1 MGLTIALCVIANESC
16 CRDNPNYYIKQDSQK
31 DELTIYQL
39 SPEYQRYEFC
49 PICSEYL
56 SDNINKEINHIIDSY
71 GPNAINE
78 LKTQYDYLVG
88 NPAIIDVFP
97 QLEKTI
103 NQIEEIKKN
112 YEEKKYYKYKCEK
125 NNKECYINLFRYSV
139 EELDKLK
146 DFTYKDK
153 RYDIS
158 KWQNDENLKKILLEE
173 RTKQN
178 KIFLIREYNKKVLIE
193 YNQKKEI
200 LEQEW
205 EKITFQ
211 KEYNIYKQKC
221 QYFHDFSI
229 NNVPRNTA
237 AGLMNTTN
245 ISGVKYLS
253 TKRRIIEYISKYA
266 KNEIERQSYLTLTGS
281 HRMSANEE
289 REFQNFLKS
298 RLAPPQ
304 LLKIDQEHMNQLNL
318 I

>member
-1 MGLTIALCVIANESC
+1 MGVTIALCIIANEGC
-16 CRDNPNYYIKQDSQK
+16 CKDKPNYYIKQDSKK
-31 DELTIYQL
+31 DELPIYQL
-39 SPEYQRYEFC
+39 NSEYYYYQFC
-49 PICSEYL
+49 PICSENL
-56 SDNINKEINHIIDSY
+56 PDNINKEINQIVDSY
-71 GPNAINE
+71 GPNAIKE
-78 LKTQYDYLVG
+78 LKTQYDSLVC

-125 NNKECYINLFRYSV
+125 KNKECYINLFRFSV

-158 KWQNDENLKKILLEE
+158 KWQNDENLKKTLLEE

-178 KIFLIREYNKKVLIE
+178 KIFLIQEYNKKVLME
-193 YNQKKEI
+193 YNQEKEM
-200 LEQEW
+200 LMREW
-205 EKITFQ
+205 EEITFQ

-229 NNVPRNTA
+229 QNVPRNTA

-245 ISGVKYLS
+245 ISGVKYLA
-253 TKRRIIEYISKYA
+253 TKRRIIQYISKFA
-266 KNEIERQSYLTLTGS
+266 KNEMERQTYLTLTGS
-281 HRMSANEE
+281 HQMSANEE
-289 REFQNFLKS
+289 REFQNFAKS
-298 RLAPPQ
+298 RLAPPK
-304 LLKIDQEHMNQLNL
+304 LLKIDQEQINQ
-318 I
+318 

>member
-1 MGLTIALCVIANESC
+1 MGVTIALCIIANEGC
-16 CRDNPNYYIKQDSQK
+16 CKDKPNYYIKQDSKK
-31 DELTIYQL
+31 DELPIYQL
-39 SPEYQRYEFC
+39 NSEYYYYQFC
-49 PICSEYL
+49 PICSENL
-56 SDNINKEINHIIDSY
+56 PDNINKEINQIVDSY
-71 GPNAINE
+71 GPNAIKE
-78 LKTQYDYLVG
+78 LKTQYDSLVC

-125 NNKECYINLFRYSV
+125 KNKECYINLFRFSV

-178 KIFLIREYNKKVLIE
+178 KIFLIQEYNKKVLME
-193 YNQKKEI
+193 YNQEKEM
-200 LEQEW
+200 LMREW
-205 EKITFQ
+205 EEITFQ

-229 NNVPRNTA
+229 QNVPRNTA

-245 ISGVKYLS
+245 ISGVKYLA
-253 TKRRIIEYISKYA
+253 TKRRIIQYISKFA
-266 KNEIERQSYLTLTGS
+266 KNEMERQTYLTLTGS
-281 HRMSANEE
+281 HQMSANEE
-289 REFQNFLKS
+289 REFQNFAKS
-298 RLAPPQ
+298 RLAPPK
-304 LLKIDQEHMNQLNL
+304 LLKIDQEQINQ
-318 I
+318 

>member
-1 MGLTIALCVIANESC
+1 MGVTIALCIIANEGC
-16 CRDNPNYYIKQDSQK
+16 CKDKPNYYIKQDSKK
-31 DELTIYQL
+31 DELPIYQL
-39 SPEYQRYEFC
+39 NSEYYYYQFC
-49 PICSEYL
+49 PICSENL
-56 SDNINKEINHIIDSY
+56 PDNINIEINQIVDSY
-71 GPNAINE
+71 GPNAIKE
-78 LKTQYDYLVG
+78 LKTQYDSLVC

-125 NNKECYINLFRYSV
+125 KNKECYINLFRFSV

-158 KWQNDENLKKILLEE
+158 KWQNDENLKKTLLEE

-178 KIFLIREYNKKVLIE
+178 KIFLIQEYNKKVLMG
-193 YNQKKEI
+193 YNQEKEM
-200 LEQEW
+200 LKQEW
-205 EKITFQ
+205 EEITFQ

-229 NNVPRNTA
+229 QNVPRNTA

-245 ISGVKYLS
+245 ISGVKYLA
-253 TKRRIIEYISKYA
+253 TKRRIILYISKFA
-266 KNEIERQSYLTLTGS
+266 KNEMERQTYLTLTGS
-281 HRMSANEE
+281 HQMSANEE
-289 REFQNFLKS
+289 REFQNFAKS
-298 RLAPPQ
+298 RLAPPK
-304 LLKIDQEHMNQLNL
+304 LLKIDQEQINQ
-318 I
+318 

>member
-1 MGLTIALCVIANESC
+1 MGVTIALCIIANEGC
-16 CRDNPNYYIKQDSQK
+16 CKDKPNYYIKQDSKK
-31 DELTIYQL
+31 DELPIYQL
-39 SPEYQRYEFC
+39 NSEYYYYQFC
-49 PICSEYL
+49 PICSENL
-56 SDNINKEINHIIDSY
+56 PDNINKEINQIVDSY
-71 GPNAINE
+71 GPNAIKE
-78 LKTQYDYLVG
+78 LKTQYDSLVC

-125 NNKECYINLFRYSV
+125 KNKECYINLFRFSV

-158 KWQNDENLKKILLEE
+158 KWQNDENLKKTLLEE

-178 KIFLIREYNKKVLIE
+178 KIFLIQEYNKKVLME
-193 YNQKKEI
+193 YNQEKEM
-200 LEQEW
+200 LMREW
-205 EKITFQ
+205 EEITFQ

-229 NNVPRNTA
+229 QNVPRNTA

-245 ISGVKYLS
+245 ISGVKYLA
-253 TKRRIIEYISKYA
+253 TKRRIIEYISKFA
-266 KNEIERQSYLTLTGS
+266 RNEMERQTYLTLTGS
-281 HRMSANEE
+281 HQMSANEE
-289 REFQNFLKS
+289 REFQNFAKS
-298 RLAPPQ
+298 RLAPPK
-304 LLKIDQEHMNQLNL
+304 LLKIDQEQINQ
-318 I
+318 

>member
-1 MGLTIALCVIANESC
+1 MGVTIALCIIANEGC
-16 CRDNPNYYIKQDSQK
+16 CKDKPNYYIKQDSKK
-31 DELTIYQL
+31 DELPIYQL
-39 SPEYQRYEFC
+39 NSEYYYYQFC
-49 PICSEYL
+49 PICSENL
-56 SDNINKEINHIIDSY
+56 PDNINKEINQIVDSY
-71 GPNAINE
+71 GPNAIKE
-78 LKTQYDYLVG
+78 LKTQYDYLVC

-103 NQIEEIKKN
+103 SQIKEIKKN

-125 NNKECYINLFRYSV
+125 KNKECYINLFRFSV

-173 RTKQN
+173 RKKQN
-178 KIFLIREYNKKVLIE
+178 KIFLIQEYNKKVLME
-193 YNQKKEI
+193 YNQEKGM
-200 LEQEW
+200 LQREW
-205 EKITFQ
+205 EEITFQ

-229 NNVPRNTA
+229 NNVPRNTV

-245 ISGVKYLS
+245 ISGVKYLA

-266 KNEIERQSYLTLTGS
+266 KNEGERQTYLTLTGS

-289 REFQNFLKS
+289 REFQNFAKS
-298 RLAPPQ
+298 RLSPPK
-304 LLKIDQEHMNQLNL
+304 LLKIDQEQINQ
-318 I
+318 